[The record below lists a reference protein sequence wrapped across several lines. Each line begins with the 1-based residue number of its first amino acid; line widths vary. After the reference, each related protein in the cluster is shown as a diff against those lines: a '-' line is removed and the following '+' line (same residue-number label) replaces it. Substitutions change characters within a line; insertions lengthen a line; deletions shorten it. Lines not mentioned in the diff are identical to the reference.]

1 MSVTLIVTSS
11 VLNVQ
16 AQKRF
21 CTDDSVES
29 VKNSL
34 QSIVGT
40 PPDDMIVQLKDS
52 NGKLICSLTPNSVS
66 LGFFPVANGLTL
78 HVVDTNPSS
87 DLAYLNDVSNVDKY
101 VMPDEEYDKR
111 RGTFREFKEKFL
123 VKKKTPEEEAE
134 DQQRKTQQLK
144 EGEQVAATIS
154 VGLRCEVGS
163 GTEFPKRGIVRFLGE
178 VDFSDGI
185 WVGVQFDEPYGKNN
199 GSAKGKQYFSC
210 PNKYGSFQRPQNVK
224 VGDFPPMDEDSEDD
238 LSDEL

>member
-144 EGEQVAATIS
+144 EGE
-154 VGLRCEVGS
+154 
-163 GTEFPKRGIVRFLGE
+163 

-199 GSAKGKQYFSC
+199 GSVKGKHYFSC

-224 VGDFPPMDEDSEDD
+224 VGDFP
-238 LSDEL
+238 